1 MGNREYVGWIVGD
14 NLREVRKSKKMT
26 IEDMCE
32 KTGLSESH
40 LRKIESGTRQITT
53 TVLYKLMNAL
63 DEDANTI
70 LSVEVSVTEYDDT
83 NSIEETNDFDSE
95 SIDKAMSTL
104 PAEQRVYLMGVFKY
118 MIANMQGA
126 A

>member
-1 MGNREYVGWIVGD
+1 MGNREYIGWIVGD
-14 NLREVRKSKKMT
+14 NLKEVRKSKKMS

-40 LRKIESGTRQITT
+40 LRKIESGSRQITT

-70 LSVEVSVTEYDDT
+70 LSVEVSVVDVED
-83 NSIEETNDFDSE
+83 NNIEETNDFDSE

-104 PAEQRVYLMGVFKY
+104 PVEQRVYLKGVFKY

>member
-1 MGNREYVGWIVGD
+1 
-14 NLREVRKSKKMT
+14 
-26 IEDMCE
+26 
-32 KTGLSESH
+32 
-40 LRKIESGTRQITT
+40 
-53 TVLYKLMNAL
+53 MNAL

-83 NSIEETNDFDSE
+83 NSIEETNDFDNE
-95 SIDKAMSTL
+95 SIDKAMSTR
-104 PAEQRVYLMGVFKY
+104 PVEQRVYLKGVFKY